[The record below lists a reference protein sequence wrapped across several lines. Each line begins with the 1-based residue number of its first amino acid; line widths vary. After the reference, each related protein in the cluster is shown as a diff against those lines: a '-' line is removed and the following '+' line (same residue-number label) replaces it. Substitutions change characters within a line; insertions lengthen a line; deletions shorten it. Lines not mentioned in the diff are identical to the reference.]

1 MIPKGIVF
9 CALAVCL
16 FLSPIASAGKTE
28 DTRGVDSP
36 EDWHISVQPEPSRWE
51 KEAARWTPLLKN
63 DTGTYAYEASSV
75 ALDEKNADV
84 AEIVLRVSALKPEI
98 LVHLNARYS
107 YVLDEDTISHM
118 EQRLKLNRR
127 DNSFATAGH
136 KYLSRGGIV
145 IEETKIPEEQLRFHS
160 IPEGSVAEAA
170 LEIVNEIL
178 ASRPASKK

>member
-1 MIPKGIVF
+1 MIPRGIVF

-16 FLSPIASAGKTE
+16 VLSPVASAGKME

-63 DTGTYAYEASSV
+63 DTGTYAYEAASV
-75 ALDEKNADV
+75 ALDEKKVDV
-84 AEIVLRVSALKPEI
+84 AEIVLRVSALKPDI

-145 IEETKIPEEQLRFHS
+145 IEETQIPEEQLRFHS

-178 ASRPASKK
+178 ASRPVSKK

>member
-1 MIPKGIVF
+1 MIHRGVVF
-9 CALAVCL
+9 CALAACL

-28 DTRGVDSP
+28 DMGGVDSP
-36 EDWHISVQPEPSRWE
+36 EDWHISVKPEPSRWE

-63 DTGTYAYEASSV
+63 DTGTYAYEAASV
-75 ALDEKNADV
+75 TLDGKNADL

-136 KYLSRGGIV
+136 KYFSRGGIV
-145 IEETKIPEEQLRFHS
+145 IEETRISEEQLRFHP
-160 IPEGSVAEAA
+160 IPDGSVVEAA

-178 ASRPASKK
+178 ASKSAGKQ

>member
-1 MIPKGIVF
+1 MIRKGMVF

-16 FLSPIASAGKTE
+16 FLSPIASAGE
-28 DTRGVDSP
+28 ADDTRGVDSL
-36 EDWHISVQPEPSRWE
+36 EEWHISVQPEPSRWE

-63 DTGTYAYEASSV
+63 DTGAYAYEAASV
-75 ALDEKNADV
+75 FLDEKNADV

-127 DNSFATAGH
+127 DKSFATAGH
-136 KYLSRGGIV
+136 KYFSRGGIV
-145 IEETKIPEEQLRFHS
+145 IEETQISEEQLRFHP

-170 LEIVNEIL
+170 MEIVNEIL
-178 ASRPASKK
+178 GLKPASKK

>member
-1 MIPKGIVF
+1 MIRKGLFF
-9 CALAVCL
+9 CVLAACL
-16 FLSPIASAGKTE
+16 FFSPIVLADEVK

-36 EDWHISVQPEPSRWE
+36 EEWYINVQPEPSRWE

-63 DTGTYAYEASSV
+63 DTGAYAYEASSV

-98 LVHLNARYS
+98 LVHLNAWYS

-136 KYLSRGGIV
+136 KYFSRGGIV
-145 IEETKIPEEQLRFHS
+145 IEETRISEEQLRFHP

-170 LEIVNEIL
+170 LEVVNEIL
-178 ASRPASKK
+178 ASKPASNK

>member
-1 MIPKGIVF
+1 MIRKGLF
-9 CALAVCL
+9 FSALAACL
-16 FLSPIASAGKTE
+16 FLSPVVLADEVK

-36 EDWHISVQPEPSRWE
+36 EEWHISVQPEPSRWE
-51 KEAARWTPLLKN
+51 KEAARWMPLLKN
-63 DTGTYAYEASSV
+63 DTGTYAYEAASV
-75 ALDEKNADV
+75 ALDEKKVDV
-84 AEIVLRVSALKPEI
+84 AEIVLRVSALKPDI
-98 LVHLNARYS
+98 LVRLNARYS

-136 KYLSRGGIV
+136 KYFSRGGIV
-145 IEETKIPEEQLRFHS
+145 IEETRISEEQLRFHP

-178 ASRPASKK
+178 ASKPASNK

>member
-1 MIPKGIVF
+1 MIRKGIVI
-9 CALAVCL
+9 CTVTVCL
-16 FLSPIASAGKTE
+16 LLSPIALAGKEE
-28 DTRGVDSP
+28 DSQGVDSP
-36 EDWHISVQPEPSRWE
+36 EEWHISVRPEPSRWE

-63 DTGTYAYEASSV
+63 DTGTYAYEAASV
-75 ALDEKNADV
+75 ALDEKKVDV

-136 KYLSRGGIV
+136 KYFSRGGIV
-145 IEETKIPEEQLRFHS
+145 IEETRISEEQLRFHP

-170 LEIVNEIL
+170 MEIVNEIL
-178 ASRPASKK
+178 ASQSVNPK